1 MVNTV
6 VTVLQDLMTGR
17 GGDSELSISYSQFP
31 LITIT
36 ADSYSVHKFDDIHL
50 QMFQIPCNVS
60 AALQPSLGKELTTKI
75 QKLIEKKLLLFF
87 KFRTSPSKL
96 DAGIPAGV

>member
-17 GGDSELSISYSQFP
+17 GGDSDSQFP

-36 ADSYSVHKFDDIHL
+36 EDSYSVHKFDDIHL
-50 QMFQIPCNVS
+50 QMFQIPGNVS